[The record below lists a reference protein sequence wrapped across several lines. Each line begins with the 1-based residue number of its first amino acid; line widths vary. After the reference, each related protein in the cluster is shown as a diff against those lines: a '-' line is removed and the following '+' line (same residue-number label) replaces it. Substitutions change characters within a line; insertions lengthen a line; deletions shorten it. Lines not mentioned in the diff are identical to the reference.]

1 MPSHSRLLLF
11 AFTLLLP
18 RSVDAR
24 CECVNSIVPLLRETD
39 YRIISSPDYPRYY
52 CPNLDCSWKV
62 VAPDNYTVIKFYSN
76 NLDLRDQKDFIYF
89 YNHNGARPDIE
100 PTHFSYSCTGTN
112 ECDFTSNGQY
122 LTIRFVSAEGE
133 PDRYGFRGTA
143 ALYSPYRQKMAAM
156 FKYKVAG
163 AIGIAAFF
171 ILIVGGSV
179 VLYALNR
186 MKSRSKKQKETNAA
200 VKDKL
205 IEH

>member
-1 MPSHSRLLLF
+1 MLDVNVLIRLFHFYERPIIESYRLLIIQ
-11 AFTLLLP
+11 
-18 RSVDAR
+18 DIIAR
-24 CECVNSIVPLLRETD
+24 IWIAL
-39 YRIISSPDYPRYY
+39 
-52 CPNLDCSWKV
+52 
-62 VAPDNYTVIKFYSN
+62 
-76 NLDLRDQKDFIYF
+76 
-89 YNHNGARPDIE
+89 G
-100 PTHFSYSCTGTN
+100 SCTGTN

>member
-1 MPSHSRLLLF
+1 
-11 AFTLLLP
+11 
-18 RSVDAR
+18 
-24 CECVNSIVPLLRETD
+24 
-39 YRIISSPDYPRYY
+39 
-52 CPNLDCSWKV
+52 
-62 VAPDNYTVIKFYSN
+62 
-76 NLDLRDQKDFIYF
+76 
-89 YNHNGARPDIE
+89 
-100 PTHFSYSCTGTN
+100 
-112 ECDFTSNGQY
+112 
-122 LTIRFVSAEGE
+122 
-133 PDRYGFRGTA
+133 
-143 ALYSPYRQKMAAM
+143 MAAM